1 MAHHRDLRA
10 FLDSLEARGK
20 LYRFREPIDK
30 DRELLPLMR
39 VQLRGLPDAERKVLL
54 FEDVRSA
61 TGQRYDMRVVG
72 GVYGLTEEV
81 VALGMGCDSPDDMLE
96 RWHLALERPL
106 PPKLVASGPVQEEV
120 HVGDELLSL
129 GLDEIPVPLEDPGFS
144 QVIRTGL
151 PMITRDP
158 ETGITNVGTYN
169 GFLRD
174 RTRLVAAIGGGH
186 DAMRYHWQA
195 ARRRHEDMPLAIVI
209 GATPNVMLVGSAP
222 IPYGVDELGVAGAMV
237 GEPLEVVRCKTVPL
251 EVPAHA
257 EIVIEGLVSTDTLEP
272 RFAFGEYPGYLNVE
286 RNNRPVMR
294 VTAITHRSKALFTP
308 VLVGFPP
315 SDTNAVW
322 GAANAGVLYHRLRY
336 EEQLPVAEVHFPQM
350 GGGNDFC
357 LLRMQEGSTGCAP
370 EALKAAAR
378 LHNGA
383 KYVIAVDH
391 DVDVRD
397 SELVIWALSFRVNP
411 ERDLSIQGGRSAGLD
426 PSSGP
431 TGSSK
436 GKMETADPN
445 REYFQALIDATT
457 KGPFPPVA
465 LPARPYMERALE
477 IWRRQP
483 GLAEPH
489 PKHPWHGYALGFW
502 TEEDQ
507 RLADIMVQGD
517 YKAVGRV
524 AAELQVSTDQVIGA
538 PPS

>member
-1 MAHHRDLRA
+1 M
-10 FLDSLEARGK
+10 
-20 LYRFREPIDK
+20 LYRFKEPIDK

-39 VQLRGLPDAERKVLL
+39 VQLRGLPDADRKVLL

-61 TGQRYDMRVVG
+61 AGQRYDMRVVG

-81 VALGMGCDSPDDMLE
+81 VALGMGCASTSEMLE

-106 PPKLVASGPVQEEV
+106 PPKLVDSGPAHEVVHLGEE
-120 HVGDELLSL
+120 LQNL

-237 GEPLEVVRCKTVPL
+237 GQPIEVVACKTVPL
-251 EVPAHA
+251 QVPAHA
-257 EIVIEGLVSTDTLEP
+257 EIVIEGLVSTDVLEP
-272 RFAFGEYPGYLNVE
+272 RLAFGEYPGYLNME

-294 VTAITHRSKALFTP
+294 VTAITHRKQGIFTP

-315 SDTNAVW
+315 GDTNAVW
-322 GAANAGVLYHRLRY
+322 GFCNAAMLYHDLRY
-336 EEQLPVAEVHFPQM
+336 GCHLPVEDVYFPQM

-357 LLRMQEGSTGCAP
+357 VIRLQEGAKASGWQV
-370 EALKAAAR
+370 LHAAAG
-378 LHNGA
+378 LWPGA
-383 KYVIAVDH
+383 KYIVAVDH
-391 DVDVRD
+391 DVNPRD
-397 SELVIWALSFRVNP
+397 PELLVWALSYRVRP
-411 ERDLSIQGGRSAGLD
+411 ESDISIQRGRSAGLD
-426 PSSGP
+426 PSFGP

-436 GKMETADPN
+436 GMMESAGSP
-445 REYFQALIDATT
+445 REYFRVLIDATMSWVY
-457 KGPFPPVA
+457 PPVA
-465 LPARPYMERALE
+465 LPRRDYMERALE
-477 IWRRQP
+477 IWQQHADLPQP
-483 GLAEPH
+483 RLRP
-489 PKHPWHGYALGFW
+489 PWHGYPLGFW
-502 TEEDQ
+502 SEEDQ
-507 RLADIMVQGD
+507 VLADLIAHGD
-517 YKAVGRV
+517 YKAVGRI
-524 AAELQVSTDQVIGA
+524 ASELQVPADQVVERA
-538 PPS
+538 AR

>member
-1 MAHHRDLRA
+1 MAYFRDLRG
-10 FLDSLEARGK
+10 FLDDLESRGM
-20 LYRFREPIDK
+20 LYRFKEPIDK

-39 VQLRGLPDAERKVLL
+39 VQLRGLPDADRKVLL

-61 TGQRYDMRVVG
+61 AGQRYDMRVVG

-81 VALGMGCDSPDDMLE
+81 VALGMGCASTSEMLE

-106 PPKLVASGPVQEEV
+106 PPKLVDSGPAHEVVHLGEE
-120 HVGDELLSL
+120 LQNL

-195 ARRRHEDMPLAIVI
+195 ARRQHGDMPLAIVI

-222 IPYGVDELGVAGAMV
+222 IPYGIDELGVAGAMV
-237 GEPLEVVRCKTVPL
+237 GEPLEVVACKTVPL
-251 EVPAHA
+251 EVPANA
-257 EIVIEGLVSTDTLEP
+257 EIVIEGLVSTEVLEP
-272 RFAFGEYPGYLNVE
+272 RLAFGEYPGYLNME
-286 RNNRPVMR
+286 RNNRPIMR
-294 VTAITHRSKALFTP
+294 VTAITHRKQALFTP

-336 EEQLPVAEVHFPQM
+336 ERRLPIEEVFFPQM

-357 LLRMQEGSTGCAP
+357 LVRMRDGGGDRAP
-370 EALKAAAR
+370 DVLQAAAQ
-378 LHNGA
+378 LHRGI
-383 KYVIAVDH
+383 KYAVAVDH
-391 DVDVRD
+391 DVDIRD
-397 SELVIWALSFRVNP
+397 PELVIWAVSFRVNP
-411 ERDLSIQGGRSAGLD
+411 ERDLKVQGGRSAGLD

-436 GKMETADPN
+436 GKMETADPK
-445 REYFQALIDATT
+445 RDYFQLLIDATT
-457 KGPFPPVA
+457 KGAYPPVA
-465 LPARPYMERALE
+465 LPARPYMERAIE

-489 PKHPWHGYALGFW
+489 PRHPWHGYALGFW
-502 TEEDQ
+502 SEEDQ
-507 RLADIMVQGD
+507 RLADLMVEGD
-517 YKAVGRV
+517 YKAVGRI
-524 AAELQVSTDQVIGA
+524 AAELQVKTDEVLG
-538 PPS
+538 PVR

>member
-1 MAHHRDLRA
+1 MAYFRDLRG
-10 FLDSLEARGK
+10 FLDDLESRGM
-20 LYRFREPIDK
+20 LYRFKEPIDK

-39 VQLRGLPDAERKVLL
+39 VQLRGLPDADRKVLL

-61 TGQRYDMRVVG
+61 AGQRYDMRVVG

-81 VALGMGCDSPDDMLE
+81 VALGMGCASTSEMLE

-106 PPKLVASGPVQEEV
+106 PPKLVDSGPAHEVVHLGEE
-120 HVGDELLSL
+120 LQNL

-195 ARRRHEDMPLAIVI
+195 ARRQHGDMPLAIVI

-222 IPYGVDELGVAGAMV
+222 IPYGIDELGVAGAMV
-237 GEPLEVVRCKTVPL
+237 GEPLEVVACKTVPL
-251 EVPAHA
+251 EVPANA
-257 EIVIEGLVSTDTLEP
+257 EIVIEGLVSTEVLEP
-272 RFAFGEYPGYLNVE
+272 RLAFGEYPGYLNME
-286 RNNRPVMR
+286 RNNRPIMR
-294 VTAITHRSKALFTP
+294 VTAITHRKQALFTP

-336 EEQLPVAEVHFPQM
+336 ERRLPIEEVFFPQM

-357 LLRMQEGSTGCAP
+357 LVRMRDGGGDRAP
-370 EALKAAAR
+370 DVLQAAAQ
-378 LHNGA
+378 LHRGI
-383 KYVIAVDH
+383 KYAVAVDH
-391 DVDVRD
+391 DVDIRD
-397 SELVIWALSFRVNP
+397 PELVIWALSFRVNP
-411 ERDLSIQGGRSAGLD
+411 ERDLKVQGGRSAGLD

-436 GKMETADPN
+436 GKMETADPK
-445 REYFQALIDATT
+445 REYFQVLIDATT
-457 KGPFPPVA
+457 KGAYPPVA
-465 LPARPYMERALE
+465 LPARPYMERATE

-489 PKHPWHGYALGFW
+489 PRHPWHGYALGFW
-502 TEEDQ
+502 SEEDQ
-507 RLADIMVQGD
+507 RLADLMVEGD
-517 YKAVGRV
+517 YKAVGRI
-524 AAELQVSTDQVIGA
+524 AAELQVKTDEVLG
-538 PPS
+538 PVR

>member
-1 MAHHRDLRA
+1 M
-10 FLDSLEARGK
+10 
-20 LYRFREPIDK
+20 LYRFKEPIDK

-39 VQLRGLPDAERKVLL
+39 VQLRGLPDADRKVLL

-61 TGQRYDMRVVG
+61 AGQRYDMRVVG

-81 VALGMGCDSPDDMLE
+81 VALGMGCASTSEMLE

-106 PPKLVASGPVQEEV
+106 PPKLVDSGPAHEVVHLGEE
-120 HVGDELLSL
+120 LQNL

-195 ARRRHEDMPLAIVI
+195 ARRQHGDMPLAIVI

-222 IPYGVDELGVAGAMV
+222 IPYGIDELGVAGAMV
-237 GEPLEVVRCKTVPL
+237 GEPLEVVACKTVPL
-251 EVPAHA
+251 EVPANA
-257 EIVIEGLVSTDTLEP
+257 EIVIEGLVSTEVLEP
-272 RFAFGEYPGYLNVE
+272 RLAFGEYPGYLNME
-286 RNNRPVMR
+286 RNNRPIMR
-294 VTAITHRSKALFTP
+294 VTAITHRKQALFTP

-336 EEQLPVAEVHFPQM
+336 ERRLPIEEVFFPQM

-357 LLRMQEGSTGCAP
+357 LVRMRDGGGDRAP
-370 EALKAAAR
+370 DVLQAAAQ
-378 LHNGA
+378 LHRGI
-383 KYVIAVDH
+383 KYAVAVDH
-391 DVDVRD
+391 DVDIRD
-397 SELVIWALSFRVNP
+397 PELVIWALSFRVNP
-411 ERDLSIQGGRSAGLD
+411 ERDLKVQGGRSAGLD

-436 GKMETADPN
+436 GKMETADPK
-445 REYFQALIDATT
+445 REYFQVLIDATA
-457 KGPFPPVA
+457 KGAYPPVA
-465 LPARPYMERALE
+465 LPARPYMERAIE

-489 PKHPWHGYALGFW
+489 PRHPWHGYALGFW
-502 TEEDQ
+502 SEEDQ
-507 RLADIMVQGD
+507 RLADLMVEGD
-517 YKAVGRV
+517 YKAVGRI
-524 AAELQVSTDQVIGA
+524 AAELQVKTDEVLG
-538 PPS
+538 PVR